1 MTNASPPART
11 ARRAPTSTSTPTATS
26 MRAAVSRSA
35 LALAGLALAA
45 CSAGATPRAAPAAPV
60 PVRLVAATPGP
71 VERPIR
77 AAGSVASRDAWTLSF
92 KVGGVVARVLVR
104 EGDLVRRGQ
113 KLAELDA
120 TEVAAGARQA
130 REALAKA
137 ERDRDRARRLRAEE
151 AVPAAAAED
160 AETGAALA
168 SAALASAEFNLSRT
182 AIFAPDD
189 GWVDR
194 RLVEPGEIVAA
205 GQPVLRASGRGGG
218 WVVRAALADRD
229 ALGLEAGRPARVTL
243 DARPG
248 AILPGKVSEIA
259 RNPSPATGTY
269 EVEIRLDPASNP
281 GDLLSGLSAKVEIAR
296 SVPAAARVPLA
307 AVVDGDGE
315 RGAVYVVESDRARR
329 VPVRIAFLQ
338 DDSAVLAG
346 GLAGGERVVTD
357 GSTRLADGDAV
368 APVP

>member
-1 MTNASPPART
+1 MTNEGPP
-11 ARRAPTSTSTPTATS
+11 PLP
-26 MRAAVSRSA
+26 
-35 LALAGLALAA
+35 LALLLAA
-45 CSAGATPRAAPAAPV
+45 LTACAAGAAPSADTAAAI
-60 PVRLVAATPGP
+60 PVRLAAATPGP
-71 VERPIR
+71 VDRPIR

-92 KVGGVVARVLVR
+92 KVGGVVSRVAVR

-120 TEVAAGARQA
+120 TEVAAGVRQA
-130 REALAKA
+130 REALVKA
-137 ERDRDRARRLRAEE
+137 ERDRDRARALRAEE
-151 AVPAAAAED
+151 AVPVAAAED

-168 SAALASAEFNLSRT
+168 AAALATAEFNLARA
-182 AIFAPDD
+182 AIRAPDD

-194 RLVEPGEIVAA
+194 RLVEPGEIVGP

-229 ALGLEAGRPARVTL
+229 ALGLEAGRAARVVL

-248 AILPGKVSEIA
+248 ASISGVVAEVA
-259 RNPSPATGTY
+259 RTPSPATGTY
-269 EVEIRLDPASNP
+269 EVEIRLDPSATP
-281 GDLLSGLSAKVEIAR
+281 EDLLSGLSAKVEIDR
-296 SVPAAARVPLA
+296 SVAAAASVPLA
-307 AVVDGDGE
+307 AVVEGEGD
-315 RGAVYVVESDRARR
+315 RGAVYVVERDRARR

-338 DDSAVLAG
+338 GDSAVLSA

-357 GSTRLADGDAV
+357 GATRLSDGAAV

>member
-1 MTNASPPART
+1 VP
-11 ARRAPTSTSTPTATS
+11 
-26 MRAAVSRSA
+26 A
-35 LALAGLALAA
+35 LALAAVLSG
-45 CSAGATPRAAPAAPV
+45 CSAGAAPEPAPAAPV
-60 PVRLVAATPGP
+60 PVRLAPAAPGP

-92 KVGGVVARVLVR
+92 KVGGVVSRVLVR
-104 EGDLVRRGQ
+104 EGDVVRRGQ
-113 KLAELDA
+113 RLAELDA
-120 TEVAAGARQA
+120 TEVAAGVRQA

-137 ERDRDRARRLRAEE
+137 ERDRDRARRLRAAE

-168 SAALASAEFNLSRT
+168 AASVASAEFNLSRT

-189 GWVDR
+189 GWVDG
-194 RLVEPGEIVAA
+194 RLVEPGEIVAP

-229 ALGLEAGRPARVTL
+229 ALGLEAGRPASVTL

-248 AILPGKVSEIA
+248 APIPGAVSEVA

-269 EVEIRLDPASNP
+269 EVEIRLDAARAPR
-281 GDLLSGLSAKVEIAR
+281 DLLSGLPAKVEIAR
-296 SVPAAARVPLA
+296 TVPAAARVPLA
-307 AVVDGDGE
+307 SVVDGDGE
-315 RGAVYVVESDRARR
+315 RGAVYVVERDRARR

-338 DDSAVLAG
+338 GDSAVLAG
-346 GLAGGERVVTD
+346 GLAGGEQVVTD
-357 GSTRLADGDAV
+357 GATRLADGDAV